1 MTATEFGSITRSGP
15 VWIQHKN
22 NHTSQHEEK
31 PMNMIKNTALSFAIA
46 MSFAVAVPAFAA
58 SDSDTRT
65 AGTVIDD
72 ATITASVKTALL
84 ADKRTEGFDINVDTK
99 AGNVTLSGG
108 ADSLSDRSAATEV
121 ANTVK
126 GVMSVDNQ
134 LIVAASG
141 SEARQDANK
150 ATASGEVRE
159 AIDEGG
165 DKIDDSWIT
174 TKVKTQLLADAAVK
188 GLDINVDTKA
198 NVVSLTGVVPTNAA
212 RNAAIAIARNT
223 KGVRDVNAGKLV
235 IR

>member
-1 MTATEFGSITRSGP
+1 M
-15 VWIQHKN
+15 KN
-22 NHTSQHEEK
+22 T
-31 PMNMIKNTALSFAIA
+31 IKNTALSLAIA
-46 MSFAVAVPAFAA
+46 LSFAVVALPVAAAA
-58 SDSDTRT
+58 SDDTART

-72 ATITASVKTALL
+72 ASITASIKTALL

-99 AGNVTLSGG
+99 SGNVTLSGG
-108 ADSLSDRSAATEV
+108 ADSLADRAAATEI
-121 ANTVK
+121 AKNVK

-134 LIVAASG
+134 LKIAATG
-141 SEARQDANK
+141 TEARQEANK

-159 AIDEGG
+159 ALDEGG

-174 TKVKTQLLADAAVK
+174 AKVKSQLLADDGVK

-198 NVVSLTGVVPTNAA
+198 NVVHLTGVVPTSTA

-223 KGVRDVNAGKLV
+223 KGVNDVDAAKLV